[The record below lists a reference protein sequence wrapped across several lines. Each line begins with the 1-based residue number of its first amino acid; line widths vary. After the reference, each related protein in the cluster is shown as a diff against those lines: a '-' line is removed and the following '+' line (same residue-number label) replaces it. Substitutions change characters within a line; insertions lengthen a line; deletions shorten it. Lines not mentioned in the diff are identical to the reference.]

1 MLVLSRKVNEKI
13 IIDGHI
19 TLTVVELSG
28 SRVRLGIA
36 APREVSILRS
46 ELSADSLPNST
57 SPQNEFPPQNLKQN
71 CWNSSL
77 LA

>member
-1 MLVLSRKVNEKI
+1 MLVLSRKVSEKI

-28 SRVRLGIA
+28 NRVRLGIA
-36 APREVSILRS
+36 APREVPILRS
-46 ELSADSLPNST
+46 ELSVDSLANSP
-57 SPQNEFPPQNLKQN
+57 SPQNEFPPQNLKQD
-71 CWNSSL
+71 CWNNSL